1 MRFTLLAAIILG
13 MTAALAPA
21 QDHHYTIAMMP
32 KSKGNAYF
40 IACHK
45 GAEKAAKELGVN
57 LTAYLATLKPA
68 ETKGDTK

>member
-1 MRFTLLAAIILG
+1 MRFTLWAAIILG

-45 GAEKAAKELGVN
+45 GADKAAS
-57 LTAYLATLKPA
+57 ASRAASIACPA
-68 ETKGDTK
+68 NAFA